1 MSTTTQ
7 PHAKLL
13 SVIIPCYNEEAVI
26 AETIKRLKS
35 FASELKNL
43 QAEFI
48 FVDDGSVDQTYPILK
63 SFAHTDER
71 IKIISFSRNFGQQMA
86 LTAGFDAAQGD
97 AIVLID
103 ADLQNPPEFVHEMIK
118 KWEEGYDV
126 VYGIRSIRPGES
138 FFKLFTSRLFY
149 RILNKFSSVFIPD
162 TGDFRLMTRP
172 VVDVLKSMP
181 EQDRF
186 IRGMVSWVGFKQ
198 IALPYN
204 VAERF
209 AGKTKWS
216 VSKLVMLA
224 RDAILSFSNK
234 PLEFILALGLGTTTL
249 TVLGLLAVITQ
260 KIITGLWVSKTL
272 ILLLTIGFLGGV
284 QLLSLG
290 ILGQYIGRIYTQI
303 KNRPRYVV
311 QEFYGFKKTHH
322 LEKSTHQE
330 KN

>member
-1 MSTTTQ
+1 MSTTTKAQ
-7 PHAKLL
+7 SKLL

-26 AETIKRLKS
+26 AETVKRLKS
-35 FASELKNL
+35 FAAELKNL
-43 QAEFI
+43 EAEFI
-48 FVDDGSVDQTYPILK
+48 FVDDGSVDQTCPILK
-63 SFAHTDER
+63 SFAHNDER

-126 VYGIRSIRPGES
+126 VYGIRSVRPGES

-209 AGKTKWS
+209 AGETKWS

-234 PLEFILALGLGTTTL
+234 PLEFILALGLGTTVL
-249 TVLGLLAVITQ
+249 TALGLLAVITQ
-260 KIITGLWVSKTL
+260 KIITGLWASNML
-272 ILLLTIGFLGGV
+272 ILLLVIGFLGGV

-290 ILGQYIGRIYTQI
+290 ILGQYIGRIHTQI

-311 QEFYGFKKTHH
+311 REFHGFKK
-322 LEKSTHQE
+322 
-330 KN
+330 N

>member
-1 MSTTTQ
+1 MSNTTKT
-7 PHAKLL
+7 HSKTL

-26 AETIKRLKS
+26 SETVKRLKS
-35 FASELKNL
+35 FAADLKNL
-43 QAEFI
+43 EVEFI
-48 FVDDGSVDQTYPILK
+48 FVDDGSVDQTRPILR
-63 SFAHTDER
+63 SFTHADER
-71 IKIISFSRNFGQQMA
+71 IKIIGFSRNFGQQMA

-126 VYGIRSIRPGES
+126 VYGIRSVRPGES

-172 VVDVLKSMP
+172 VVDVLKAMP

-209 AGKTKWS
+209 AGETKWS

-234 PLEFILALGLGTTTL
+234 PLEFILVLGLGITTL
-249 TVLGLLAVITQ
+249 TALGLLAVIIQ
-260 KIITGLWVSKTL
+260 KIITGLWLSKML
-272 ILLLTIGFLGGV
+272 ILLLVVGFLGGV

-303 KNRPRYVV
+303 KNRPRYII
-311 QEFYGFKKTHH
+311 QEFHGSKKSQHV
-322 LEKSTHQE
+322 EKSST
-330 KN
+330 

>member
-1 MSTTTQ
+1 MSNPSKAQ
-7 PHAKLL
+7 SKIL

-26 AETIKRLKS
+26 SETVKRLKA
-35 FASELKNL
+35 FATGLKNL
-43 QAEFI
+43 EVEFI
-48 FVDDGSVDQTYPILK
+48 FVDDGSADQTRSILK
-63 SFAHTDER
+63 SHAYTDER
-71 IKIISFSRNFGQQMA
+71 IKVIGFSRNFGQQMA
-86 LTAGFDAAQGD
+86 LTAGIDAAQGE

-103 ADLQNPPEFVHEMIK
+103 ADLQNPPEFIHEMIK

-126 VYGIRSIRPGES
+126 VYGIRSVRPGES

-186 IRGMVSWVGFKQ
+186 IRGMVSWVGFRQ

-209 AGKTKWS
+209 AGETKWS
-216 VSKLVMLA
+216 VSKLVVLA

-234 PLEFILALGLGTTTL
+234 PLELILALGLGITTL
-249 TVLGLLAVITQ
+249 TMMGLVLVIIQ
-260 KIITGLWVSKTL
+260 KVITGLWLSKML
-272 ILLLTIGFLGGV
+272 ILFLLVGFLGGI
-284 QLLSLG
+284 QLLSIG
-290 ILGQYIGRIYTQI
+290 VLGQYIGRIYTQI
-303 KNRPRYVV
+303 KNRPRYVI
-311 QEFYGFKKTHH
+311 QEFHGFKEAQQV
-322 LEKSTHQE
+322 EKE
-330 KN
+330 VR

>member
-209 AGKTKWS
+209 AGETKWS

-272 ILLLTIGFLGGV
+272 ILLLAIGFLGGV

>member
-1 MSTTTQ
+1 MSIT
-7 PHAKLL
+7 PMANSKLL

-26 AETIKRLKS
+26 SETVKRLKS
-35 FASELKNL
+35 FAAELKNL
-43 QAEFI
+43 EVEFI
-48 FVDDGSVDQTYPILK
+48 FVDDGSIDQTRPILK

-71 IKIISFSRNFGQQMA
+71 IKIIGFSRNFGQQMA

-97 AIVLID
+97 AVVLID

-126 VYGIRSIRPGES
+126 VYGIRSVRPGES

-149 RILNKFSSVFIPD
+149 RVLNKFSSVFIPD

-209 AGKTKWS
+209 AGETKWS

-224 RDAILSFSNK
+224 RDALLSFSNK
-234 PLEFILALGLGTTTL
+234 PLEFILALGLGITAL
-249 TVLGLLAVITQ
+249 TALGLLAVITQ
-260 KIITGLWVSKTL
+260 KIITGLWVSKML
-272 ILLLTIGFLGGV
+272 VLLLAIGFLGGV

-290 ILGQYIGRIYTQI
+290 VLGQYIGRIYTQI

-311 QEFYGFKKTHH
+311 QEFHGFKKPYHV
-322 LEKSTHQE
+322 EKTARE
-330 KN
+330 

>member
-1 MSTTTQ
+1 MSNPTKAQ
-7 PHAKLL
+7 SKIL

-26 AETIKRLKS
+26 SETVKRLKA
-35 FASELKNL
+35 FTAGLKNL
-43 QAEFI
+43 EAEFI
-48 FVDDGSVDQTYPILK
+48 FVDDGSFDQTRSILK
-63 SFAHTDER
+63 SHAYADER
-71 IKIISFSRNFGQQMA
+71 IKVIGFSRNFGQQMA
-86 LTAGFDAAQGD
+86 LTAGIDAAQGD

-103 ADLQNPPEFVHEMIK
+103 ADLQNPPEFIHEMIK

-126 VYGIRSIRPGES
+126 VYGIRSVRPGES

-181 EQDRF
+181 EQERF

-209 AGKTKWS
+209 AGETKWS
-216 VSKLVMLA
+216 VSKLVVLA

-234 PLEFILALGLGTTTL
+234 PLEFILALGLGITTL
-249 TVLGLLAVITQ
+249 TMLGLILVIIQ
-260 KIITGLWVSKTL
+260 KLITGLWLSKML
-272 ILLLTIGFLGGV
+272 ILLLVVGFLGGI
-284 QLLSLG
+284 QLLSIG
-290 ILGQYIGRIYTQI
+290 VLGQYIGRIYTQI

-311 QEFYGFKKTHH
+311 QEFHGFKEAQQV
-322 LEKSTHQE
+322 EKDAQR
-330 KN
+330 

>member
-1 MSTTTQ
+1 MSNPSKAQ
-7 PHAKLL
+7 SKIL

-26 AETIKRLKS
+26 SETVKRLKA
-35 FASELKNL
+35 FATGLKNL
-43 QAEFI
+43 EVEFI
-48 FVDDGSVDQTYPILK
+48 FVDDGSADQTRSILK
-63 SFAHTDER
+63 SHAYTDER
-71 IKIISFSRNFGQQMA
+71 IKVIGFSRNFGQQMA
-86 LTAGFDAAQGD
+86 LTAGIDAAQGE

-103 ADLQNPPEFVHEMIK
+103 ADLQNPPEFIHEMIK

-126 VYGIRSIRPGES
+126 VYGIRSVRPGES

-186 IRGMVSWVGFKQ
+186 IRGMVSWVGFRQ

-209 AGKTKWS
+209 AGETKWS
-216 VSKLVMLA
+216 VSKLVVLA

-234 PLEFILALGLGTTTL
+234 PLEFILALGLGITTL
-249 TVLGLLAVITQ
+249 TMMGLVLVIIQ
-260 KIITGLWVSKTL
+260 KVITGLWLSKML
-272 ILLLTIGFLGGV
+272 ILFLLVGFLGGI
-284 QLLSLG
+284 QLLSIG
-290 ILGQYIGRIYTQI
+290 VLGQYIGRIYTQI

-311 QEFYGFKKTHH
+311 QEFHGFKEAQQV
-322 LEKSTHQE
+322 EKE
-330 KN
+330 VR